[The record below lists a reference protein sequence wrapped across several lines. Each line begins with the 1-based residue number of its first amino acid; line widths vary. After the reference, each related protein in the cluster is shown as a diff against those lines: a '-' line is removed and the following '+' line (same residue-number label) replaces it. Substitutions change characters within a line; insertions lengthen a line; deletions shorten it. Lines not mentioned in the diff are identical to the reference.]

1 MNEQPTGSQSRRIS
15 ADELLQWST
24 DAFIAC
30 GMSREDAALGASV
43 LLRTSL
49 RGIDTHGIS
58 RIPAYLEKLRS
69 GEVDPLAQPSIASR
83 HGALHCDGRSGL
95 GQVIASRAMQEAIA
109 VARTMALTACTIRN
123 SGHLGA
129 LGVFVLQAAE
139 QGMFALLCQK
149 TPPLMALPGSTARAI
164 GNNPVAFSMPVNDG
178 PPLVFD
184 MASSVVA
191 RGNVLQAVRDKLPSI
206 PEGWA
211 IGPDGMPTTDTAQA
225 LAGAMLPM
233 GGYKGIGLAMLVE
246 CLAGSFSGAAPGQNL
261 NTGTAGS
268 ASDASAFLLVINPEL
283 MFGRAAFDAY
293 SGAWMQHYLQA
304 SGPFARYPGQRQA
317 ACEMERRRE
326 GIPVPAALQD
336 ELRQAGERL
345 GIGFRW

>member
-1 MNEQPTGSQSRRIS
+1 MNEQTTDSQSKRIP
-15 ADELLQWST
+15 AEELMQWSS
-24 DAFIAC
+24 DAFAAC
-30 GMSREDAALGASV
+30 GMSRQDADTGARV

-49 RGIDTHGIS
+49 RGIDTHGVS
-58 RIPAYLEKLRS
+58 RLPVYVEKLCN
-69 GEVDPLAQPSIASR
+69 GEVDPHAQPLIESR
-83 HGALHCDGRSGL
+83 HGALHCDGRNGL
-95 GQVIASRAMQEAIA
+95 GQVVASRAMAETIA
-109 VARTMALTACTIRN
+109 TARATALAACTIRN
-123 SGHLGA
+123 SGHLAA
-129 LGVFVLQAAE
+129 LGMFLLQASE

-164 GNNPVAFSMPVNDG
+164 GNNPIAFSMPVNDG
-178 PPLVFD
+178 PPMVFD

-211 IGPDGMPTTDTAQA
+211 IGPDGMPTTDPTQA
-225 LAGAMLPM
+225 LAGAMLPVA
-233 GGYKGIGLAMLVE
+233 GYKGIGLAMLVE
-246 CLAGSFSGAAPGQNL
+246 CLAGSFSGTEPARNL

-293 SGAWMQHYLQA
+293 SSAWLQHYLQA

-317 ACEMERRRE
+317 ACEAERLRE
-326 GIPVPAALQD
+326 GIPLPAALRE
-336 ELRQAGERL
+336 ELRQVGERL
-345 GIGFRW
+345 GIGFHW